1 MRFVGRLDD
10 RLATEVIPEVVTATI
25 RGVRAN
31 QAQAGCPNFGKLS
44 ARRAPDRMASAK
56 SRA

>member
-10 RLATEVIPEVVTATI
+10 WLATEVSLVVVTATM
-25 RGVRAN
+25 RGVNAN

-56 SRA
+56 SRV